1 MRQDKIYGFTLVEL
15 LVVILII
22 SVLASFLVP
31 AVFKAKDKLYRTQCM
46 NRLRSIGQ
54 MAMLYADDNKQW
66 FPVAATDEPR
76 AHESLQLIVNTMKD
90 ARDPDMYICPASNDA
105 PVEGWN
111 EDSEEP
117 FILDED
123 SVSYAWRNKK
133 LRSSGG
139 AGSKTCLGA
148 DNSIAISDEINE
160 NHQDGIN
167 MLYIDGAVKFLT
179 ISADL
184 KDMKGFE
191 NQDLDEFLAHKQLG
205 K

>member
-1 MRQDKIYGFTLVEL
+1 MRRYKIYGFTLVEL

-31 AVFKAKDKLYRTQCM
+31 AVFKVRKKVYRTQCM

-76 AHESLQLIVNTMKD
+76 AHESMQLIIDTMKD
-90 ARDPDMYICPASNDA
+90 ARDPEMYICPASIDE

-111 EDSEEP
+111 EDSDDP
-117 FILDED
+117 FILTED
-123 SVSYAWRNKK
+123 NVSYAWRNKK
-133 LRSSGG
+133 LRSTGG
-139 AGSKTCLGA
+139 SGSKTALGC
-148 DNSIAISDEINE
+148 DNSIATSEEIPE
-160 NHQDGIN
+160 NHDDGLN
-167 MLYIDGAVKFLT
+167 MLYIDNSVKYLT
-179 ISADL
+179 LTGEL